1 MNLFNLMGKP
11 GLPNILAFQPAGLLG
26 FPSSVEVTDRWSNTG
41 SGVGGGTNS
50 IRTALGE
57 YFERRHFYKEIVSK
71 DCALLSEFLGEA
83 EVKCFVKVFLQ
94 ATSRKMSSEC
104 VEGHRFEMSKVV
116 RVSDFSTCYIPAV
129 FISLSWHGLEK
140 DSPIY
145 PLRDTCGCSFHWDP
159 EVAFFGAI
167 KEHMERQ
174 FLLRFW
180 LTKKCN
186 SLVCERQVKSL
197 LENKKSLALYEA
209 LSGAGEVSVLDI
221 SDHAFPGVCILTVYG
236 QRKEG
241 HHVRYCA
248 GMSFASGAGEAI
260 EKSLFEL
267 WQTFRFVDLF
277 VSLKS
282 DERKIKDAYLRH
294 FLKCNSYAT
303 YLEVTDVLVSS
314 VSNNVSEHRFD
325 FLGLRSALSS
335 EKITGY
341 LYSNVSVVE
350 GVRCVFCK
358 YISPDL
364 FMHMNNAQGI
374 NIENKYSEVFKDS
387 IVQDRL
393 RVMVPFP

>member
-11 GLPNILAFQPAGLLG
+11 GLPNIVAFQPAGLLG
-26 FPSSVEVTDRWSNTG
+26 FPNSVEVTDRWSNTG
-41 SGVGGGTNS
+41 SGVGGGANS

-71 DCALLSEFLGEA
+71 DCALLSEFLRED
-83 EVKCFVKVFLQ
+83 EVDCFVKVFLQ
-94 ATSRKMSSEC
+94 TSSRKISSRG
-104 VEGHRFEMSKVV
+104 VKNHRFEMSKVV

-129 FISLSWHGLEK
+129 FVSLSWRGLEK
-140 DSPIY
+140 DSAIY

-159 EVAFFGAI
+159 KVAFFGAL

-186 SLVCERQVKSL
+186 SLVCEKQVKHV
-197 LENKKSLALYEA
+197 LENRKSLALYEA
-209 LSGAGEVSVLDI
+209 LSAAGEVSVIDI

-267 WQTFRFVDLF
+267 WQTFRFMDLF

-294 FLKCNSYAT
+294 FLRCNSYAT
-303 YLEVTDVLVSS
+303 YLEITDVLVSPL
-314 VSNNVSEHRFD
+314 SNSVSEHEFS
-325 FLGLRSALSS
+325 FLGLRSALNS

-341 LYSNVSVVE
+341 LYSSVSAVE
-350 GVRCVFCK
+350 GVRCVFSK

-374 NIENKYSEVFKDS
+374 NIDNKYSETFKGS
-387 IVQDRL
+387 IVPDRL